1 VARETHQGEEH
12 MKVESAINLQGM
24 VFTIGTTPNEIMFK
38 KGEQFENEMA
48 NTIEVIVD
56 DKVITTAEYRRQWMH
71 DKLDNWIDG
80 VAE

>member
-1 VARETHQGEEH
+1 

-38 KGEQFENEMA
+38 KGVQFEEEMA
-48 NTIEVIVD
+48 NTIVVIVKGKD
-56 DKVITTAEYRRQWMH
+56 MTIAEARRKEMH

-80 VAE
+80 AEE

>member
-1 VARETHQGEEH
+1 
-12 MKVESAINLQGM
+12 MKVETAINLTGM
-24 VFTIGTTPNEIMFK
+24 VFTIGTTPDEIMFK

-56 DKVITTAEYRRQWMH
+56 GQDMTIAQARRKEMH

-80 VAE
+80 VEE

>member
-1 VARETHQGEEH
+1 

-38 KGEQFENEMA
+38 KGEQFEAEMA
-48 NTIEVIVD
+48 NTIEVIVEGKD
-56 DKVITTAEYRRQWMH
+56 MTIAEARRKEMH

-80 VAE
+80 VEDE

>member
-1 VARETHQGEEH
+1 

-48 NTIEVIVD
+48 NTIEVIVGGQD
-56 DKVITTAEYRRQWMH
+56 MTIGQARRKEMH

-80 VAE
+80 VEE